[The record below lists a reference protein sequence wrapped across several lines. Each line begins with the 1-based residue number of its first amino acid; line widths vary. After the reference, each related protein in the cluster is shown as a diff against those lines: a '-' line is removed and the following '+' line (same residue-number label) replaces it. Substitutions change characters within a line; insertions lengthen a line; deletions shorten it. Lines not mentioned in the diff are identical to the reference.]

1 MKTGILALL
10 GITILAACSA
20 ETVSTVSPSTTSQA
34 PLPEVGNVKAS
45 VIPEWCN
52 NLPENTIF
60 SIYACGTAK
69 SDTLSM
75 ARTRAQLDAK
85 RQLADILQNQIST
98 SLTEQTKDG
107 KTTTEQDTENY
118 SKELT
123 IRGYQRLK
131 EETIS
136 VENGYQHFILMEMDI
151 GVSSM
156 DLNKEL
162 DKTVNQSE

>member
-45 VIPEWCN
+45 AIPEWCN

-98 SLTEQTKDG
+98 SLTEQM
-107 KTTTEQDTENY
+107 TETSTSVTQDT
-118 SKELT
+118 SSSSQDIT
-123 IRGYQRLK
+123 VRGYQRLK

-136 VENGYQHFILMEMDI
+136 VENGFQHFILMEMDI
-151 GVSSM
+151 GVASM
-156 DLNKEL
+156 DLKKEL
-162 DKTVNQSE
+162 DKTVNQGD